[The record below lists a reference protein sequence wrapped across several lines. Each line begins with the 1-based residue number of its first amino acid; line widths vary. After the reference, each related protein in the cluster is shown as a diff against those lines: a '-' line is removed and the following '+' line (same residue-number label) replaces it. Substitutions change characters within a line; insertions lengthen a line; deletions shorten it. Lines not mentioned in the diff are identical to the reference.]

1 MRAET
6 GDFKGSIDGVESDA
20 WGRYRAEISSADTR
34 EFWAC
39 WPQVPLPYSD
49 ASPAQ
54 TCPGAFEHERLAIG
68 DRATGD
74 IRRSVRRDR
83 DGKRV
88 SQRMHAISAS
98 NCPCA
103 LRRGRRL
110 DASLAGPRSRGER
123 LTNP

>member
-68 DRATGD
+68 DRATG
-74 IRRSVRRDR
+74 ISGVRCGATETANGYRSGCMPFLRLIAPAPYDA
-83 DGKRV
+83 G
-88 SQRMHAISAS
+88 AAS
-98 NCPCA
+98 TLA
-103 LRRGRRL
+103 RL
-110 DASLAGPRSRGER
+110 APGAEAGG
-123 LTNP
+123 